1 MNMFSWIMLMII
13 GVVCASGYLLLF
25 MQSMRAHRQIQQLQ
39 KQLDVFVDSSINVA
53 RSVDQLVHHGDG
65 ARSPAVSSRR
75 WILQEA
81 KSRLGSGEDLLD
93 IAAPLGLSKDEIRL
107 LNAQIH

>member
-1 MNMFSWIMLMII
+1 MNMFSWIMLIMI
-13 GVVCASGYLLLF
+13 GVVCASGYALLF
-25 MQSMRAHRQIQQLQ
+25 MQSMKAHKQIENLQ
-39 KQLDVFVDSSINVA
+39 RQLDVFVDSSINVA
-53 RSVDQLVHHGDG
+53 RSVDQLVRHGEG
-65 ARSPAVSSRR
+65 VRSPAVSSRR

-93 IAAPLGLSKDEIRL
+93 IAVPLGLSKDEIRL